1 MTDLIGARRS
11 DRRRLAEAVALVP
24 EMLRQAAHQVPIGD
38 RRARIVR
45 AELTSTAVAVII
57 LADGGSPCA
66 VVKVPM
72 TPQAVEGIRRESRTL
87 EALHSDDRLGDFR
100 RLIPRPY
107 ASGTALGRHFRV
119 DSALPGTAA
128 VGPIV
133 DEVAMGR
140 LLEAAAETI
149 HILHQRSA
157 DSVHGYAVVDEWVGA
172 RAVAADTH
180 GALARDRGRRVA
192 SLLHGLRSA
201 VSSNTF
207 KVGWVHGDYWAGNLL
222 FDGRHPA
229 GIIDWDAATPAE
241 LPAID
246 LLHLLLY
253 GRRLAGAGELG
264 EIVAR
269 QLLHDEWSALERRLL
284 VRYAGWGGHGAL
296 PPRQAL
302 LLYWLRHVAHHERQE
317 TRPDGIRHRRWV
329 RRNIRPVLGTI

>member
-1 MTDLIGARRS
+1 MRNLIGARRS

-24 EMLRQAAHQVPIGD
+24 EMLRQAAHQVPIRD

-57 LADGGSPCA
+57 LSEGGSPCA

-72 TPQAVEGIRRESRTL
+72 TPQAAEGIRRESRTL
-87 EALHSDDRLGDFR
+87 EALHGDDRLGDFR

-107 ASGTALGRHFRV
+107 LSGTALGRHFRV
-119 DSALPGTAA
+119 DPALPGEAA
-128 VGPIV
+128 IGPLLA
-133 DEVAMGR
+133 EAELGR
-140 LLEAAAETI
+140 PLEAAGETI
-149 HILHQRSA
+149 HVLHQRSA
-157 DSVHGYAVVDEWVGA
+157 DSVQGSAVVNDWVGA
-172 RAVAADTH
+172 RAAAADTH
-180 GALARDRGRRVA
+180 GALTRDAGRRVA
-192 SLLHGLRSA
+192 SLLDGLRSA
-201 VSSNTF
+201 VASNTF
-207 KVGWVHGDYWAGNLL
+207 KAGWVHGDYWTGNLL
-222 FDGRHPA
+222 FDGPHPA
-229 GIIDWDAATPAE
+229 GIIDWDAAAPTD

-246 LLHLLLY
+246 LLHLVLY

-284 VRYAGWGGHGAL
+284 VRYAGWGGDGPL

-317 TRPDGIRHRRWV
+317 TGPNSIRHRRWV
-329 RRNIRPVLGTI
+329 RRNIRPVLRTV